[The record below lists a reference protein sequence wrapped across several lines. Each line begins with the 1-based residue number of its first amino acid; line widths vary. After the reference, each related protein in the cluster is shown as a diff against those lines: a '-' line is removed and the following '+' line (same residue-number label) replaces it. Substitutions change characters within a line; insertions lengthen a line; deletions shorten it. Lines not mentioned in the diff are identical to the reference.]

1 MSEAKFNDNIKE
13 ISVAIGPVNLYKIVQ
28 GARGR
33 GQGAES
39 NGQRTWDRG
48 PRAEIKE
55 QRT

>member
-1 MSEAKFNDNIKE
+1 MPEAKFNDNIKE
-13 ISVAIGPVNLYKIVQ
+13 ISGAIGTVNLYKFGH